1 MPKQKASFL
10 SKACFTDSI
19 LCVYP
24 SICLLEASLKFL
36 LFFFLLL
43 LIIPLCTALNHFQN
57 FFTPLPHF
65 VLTPS
70 RWSRSGRY
78 YDPFLPL
85 WQPQTLMWC
94 HSHWDR
100 WEILSSEELLS
111 WGSNPFMYLGLQP
124 ENNPNTYIVSIFPA
138 SAGRALVNR
147 AYRPDEGDMS
157 IISLPAV
164 FICRSR

>member
-1 MPKQKASFL
+1 MPGQKASFL
-10 SKACFTDSI
+10 SKASFTDSI

-24 SICLLEASLKFL
+24 SICLLEASPK
-36 LFFFLLL
+36 FLLL
-43 LIIPLCTALNHFQN
+43 LLLIPLCTALNCFQN
-57 FFTPLPHF
+57 FFTVPHF

-70 RWSRSGRY
+70 RWSRTGRY

-94 HSHWDR
+94 HSHWDE

-124 ENNPNTYIVSIFPA
+124 ENKPNTYLVSIFPA
-138 SAGRALVNR
+138 GAGHALVNR
-147 AYRPDEGDMS
+147 AYRPDEGDMR
-157 IISLPAV
+157 IISLPAI
-164 FICRSR
+164 FICGSR

>member
-1 MPKQKASFL
+1 MPGQKASFL
-10 SKACFTDSI
+10 SKASFTDSI

-24 SICLLEASLKFL
+24 SICLLEASPK
-36 LFFFLLL
+36 FLLL
-43 LIIPLCTALNHFQN
+43 LLLIPLCTALNCFQN
-57 FFTPLPHF
+57 FFTVPHF
-65 VLTPS
+65 DLTPS

-94 HSHWDR
+94 HSHWDE

-124 ENNPNTYIVSIFPA
+124 ENKPNTYLVSIFPA
-138 SAGRALVNR
+138 GAGHALVNR

-157 IISLPAV
+157 IISLPAI
-164 FICRSR
+164 FICGSR